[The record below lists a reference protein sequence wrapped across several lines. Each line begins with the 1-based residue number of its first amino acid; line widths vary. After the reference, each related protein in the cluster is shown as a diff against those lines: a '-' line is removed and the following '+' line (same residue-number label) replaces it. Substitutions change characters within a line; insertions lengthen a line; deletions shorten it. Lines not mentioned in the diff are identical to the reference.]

1 MRIDLIGQPYQGKSV
16 IVSGQEVV
24 NLYAENNAGDPK
36 APVPITYYQTP
47 GWAVWANPENEL
59 PVRATYR
66 TSIGTAYVVVGSSL
80 YFLTSLQTLIF
91 IGFVA
96 DRPSQVI
103 MADNGLVVILADGV
117 NGYVIDM
124 ATNLFGQILDPNFYS
139 PSYCFYLDT
148 FFGFNRVGTNQFF
161 ITSSMANYGML
172 TNTAIE
178 DGVIVGGS
186 LYANATYLNVPL
198 TGGSGTGALANV
210 TVAGNTVTI
219 VDIVDGGYNYLL
231 SDVLSANAADIGG
244 TGSGFTY
251 TIDIMQSAFDPL
263 DIAAKAGSADPIVA
277 IMTVHK
283 DLWLIGE
290 LTTEVW
296 IGTGAADFY
305 FQRQQ
310 GAYIDHGCAAEYSVA
325 CQDVV
330 LFWLMQDKQ
339 GSCIVLKGTGY
350 DVTEISTPRLV
361 SLFKQYSTIEDAIG
375 FCFQIED
382 HSFYCL
388 IFPTA
393 NKTWLYDLAT
403 GYWSEW
409 DWADE
414 NGNLNR
420 HRANCGMF
428 VYDKNLIGDWE
439 NGKILELDPQLYQ
452 DGNNPIIRIRT
463 FAHLVEDGNRVTYNQ
478 FTADITVGTSNQTD
492 VDEEAPTVGL
502 LWSDNRGV
510 SYGNRVSQTLGKE
523 GDYLVQ
529 PSWNRLG
536 MARDRVFKLT
546 WSANADVALNGAW
559 IDAAAHGS

>member
-186 LYANATYLNVPL
+186 LYTNATYLNVPL

-231 SDVLSANAADIGG
+231 GDVLSANATDIGG

-251 TIDIMQSAFDPL
+251 TVDIMQSAFDPL

-339 GSCIVLKGTGY
+339 GSGIVLKGTGY

-361 SLFKQYSTIEDAIG
+361 SIFKKYPTVEDAIG

-452 DGNNPIIRIRT
+452 DGDNPIIRIRT

>member
-186 LYANATYLNVPL
+186 LYTNATYLNVPL

-251 TIDIMQSAFDPL
+251 TVDIMQSAFDPL

-339 GSCIVLKGTGY
+339 GSGIVLKGTGY

-546 WSANADVALNGAW
+546 WSANADVSLNGAW
-559 IDAAAHGS
+559 IDAVAHGS

>member
-186 LYANATYLNVPL
+186 LYTNATYLNVPL

-231 SDVLSANAADIGG
+231 GDVLSANATDIGG

-251 TIDIMQSAFDPL
+251 TVDIMQSAFDPL

-452 DGNNPIIRIRT
+452 DGDNPIIRIRT